1 MRRQLAF
8 SFLVIFFAS
17 QLSLAGD
24 KSAPVIL
31 WSQLAKLS
39 ELNGIMHGFGA
50 SVAVDGNVVVVGA
63 PLDGNSEQG
72 QAYVFV
78 RSGSN
83 WGNMTQT
90 ATLTASDAHMCNA
103 FGTSVSISGDT
114 IVVGAAQAAFFCQ
127 NSAPGA
133 AYVFVKPQGG
143 WSGTLT
149 ETAKL
154 TASDGVSGDALGLSV
169 SIRGNAVVA
178 GAPGTFPTNRA
189 GAAYVFIKPST
200 GWVTTTQTAKLE
212 ATDQTLG
219 NGFGTSVSVSGTA
232 VLVGSPFADVGPNG
246 SQGAAY
252 VFVQPPGGW
261 SNRTQTAKLTASD
274 GKTDDDLGVSVSL
287 NGGTAAAGAIGATI
301 GSNTAQ
307 GAAYIFVEPAS
318 GWTNSTQTA
327 KLTASNGFSGDNLGA
342 SIAVDGGRLLAG
354 APYYSRGVD
363 PLSSPFFHEGAVY
376 EFLKPATGWT
386 NATQSAAITGSDAR
400 YGAYFGTSVGL
411 NGQTTASGAL
421 FNNYNL
427 GAAYLFNV
435 P

>member
-1 MRRQLAF
+1 
-8 SFLVIFFAS
+8 
-17 QLSLAGD
+17 
-24 KSAPVIL
+24 
-31 WSQLAKLS
+31 
-39 ELNGIMHGFGA
+39 
-50 SVAVDGNVVVVGA
+50 
-63 PLDGNSEQG
+63 
-72 QAYVFV
+72 
-78 RSGSN
+78 
-83 WGNMTQT
+83 
-90 ATLTASDAHMCNA
+90 
-103 FGTSVSISGDT
+103 
-114 IVVGAAQAAFFCQ
+114 
-127 NSAPGA
+127 
-133 AYVFVKPQGG
+133 
-143 WSGTLT
+143 
-149 ETAKL
+149 
-154 TASDGVSGDALGLSV
+154 
-169 SIRGNAVVA
+169 
-178 GAPGTFPTNRA
+178 
-189 GAAYVFIKPST
+189 
-200 GWVTTTQTAKLE
+200 
-212 ATDQTLG
+212 
-219 NGFGTSVSVSGTA
+219 VSGTA
-232 VLVGSPFADVGPNG
+232 VLVGSPFADVGANG

-307 GAAYIFVEPAS
+307 GAAYVFVEPAS
-318 GWTNSTQTA
+318 GWINSTQTA

-342 SIAVDGGRLLAG
+342 SIAFDGGRLLAG